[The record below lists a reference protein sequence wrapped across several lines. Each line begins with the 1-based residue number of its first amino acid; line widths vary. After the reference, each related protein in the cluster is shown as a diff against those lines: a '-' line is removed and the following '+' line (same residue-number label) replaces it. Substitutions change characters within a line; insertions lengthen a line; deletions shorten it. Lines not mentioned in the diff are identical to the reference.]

1 MKSLSMLVWVMQLGL
16 SVGVPL
22 GGYTLLAVWLRQ
34 RYDFGAWV
42 LYVGLGLGLYTAI
55 GGFRSSMK
63 AMERMSREE
72 KKDSAPPP
80 PSFNDHL

>member
-22 GGYTLLAVWLRQ
+22 GGYTLVAVWLRQ
-34 RYDFGAWV
+34 RYDLGAWV

-72 KKDSAPPP
+72 KKDAAPPP

>member
-22 GGYTLLAVWLRQ
+22 GGYTLVAVWLRQ
-34 RYDFGAWV
+34 RYNFGAWV

-80 PSFNDHL
+80 LSFNDHL